1 MKPLLNQTLGSIT
14 VSKDLLSLS
23 VWACPGIGAGNSL
36 NEFIMPAAP
45 KLRSLTIELSKLNT
59 LPAFLKKA
67 TSLKSLGLRVNDLGL
82 GDYAQSGKSGTGDT
96 SGTSSTSGTATF
108 FVVGVGAPPVPPI
121 RRLNLDQNSFS
132 SVPAWAIALNTT
144 LEFLRLSNCDSQQIA
159 DNVCDEAICPKICG
173 DSPIN
178 VGPTLP
184 PSLGRLGLLRELVMD
199 CQSLQEVSV
208 VGELVNLQNLR
219 LLNNELIRVP
229 DSFAKL
235 TRLKKLSMAGQFGNC
250 ACVPQAQSTNELY
263 CDRKDKRGCLRE
275 DGCSW
280 SCNNDSSINDA
291 GLSNLK
297 VLTQL
302 RANLSCLDLRQTQH
316 KNNTLPAEFAQLT
329 ALTALD
335 ITRAGLRSWTPLESL
350 TSLWFLR

>member
-1 MKPLLNQTLGSIT
+1 

-45 KLRSLTIELSKLNT
+45 KLRSVTIELSKLHT

-82 GDYAQSGKSGTGDT
+82 GDAQSGTSDT
-96 SGTSSTSGTATF
+96 SGTSGTATF
-108 FVVGVGAPPVPPI
+108 FVVGVGAPPIPPI

-144 LEFLRLSNCDSQQIA
+144 LEFLRFSNCDSQRIEG
-159 DNVCDEAICPKICG
+159 NTVCHEAICPNICG

-184 PSLGRLGLLRELVMD
+184 PSLGRLGLLRELAMD

-208 VGELVNLQNLR
+208 VGDLTSLQNLR

-235 TRLKKLSMAGQFGNC
+235 TRLKKLSLSGQFGNC
-250 ACVPQAQSTNELY
+250 ACVPQAQSTNEPYCGRQPNKRECLY
-263 CDRKDKRGCLRE
+263 EG
-275 DGCSW
+275 GCSW

-291 GLSNLK
+291 RLSNLK

-316 KNNTLPAEFAQLT
+316 TNNTLPAEFAQLT

-335 ITRAGLRSWTPLESL
+335 ISHAGLRSWTPLESL
-350 TSLWFLR
+350 TSLSFLR